1 MEQIVKVTRNYQI
14 TIPATIRAAMEIR
27 EGDVVKVVYDEH
39 EGVIKVIPLRRRRTV
54 IRLGRS
60 ISVEEIEKAVEMMM
74 NEATA

>member
-60 ISVEEIEKAVEMMM
+60 ISVEEIETAVEMMM

>member
-74 NEATA
+74 NEVTA

>member
-27 EGDVVKVVYDEH
+27 EGDVVKVVYDGH
-39 EGVIKVIPLRRRRTV
+39 EGVIKVIPLKRRRTV